1 MSVDI
6 RQVHWVMSRKLQ
18 LLGIQRIECTKRI
31 YQVDYNDKV
40 IGYWTLTD
48 GEDLINTFIR
58 ELKQQKI
65 EEIRI
70 EMKNYGIT
78 TDDLK
83 EVDK

>member
-1 MSVDI
+1 MSI
-6 RQVHWVMSRKLQ
+6 KLQ
-18 LLGIQRIECTKRI
+18 LLGAIKWSVPICTKRI

-65 EEIRI
+65 EEIHI

-78 TDDLK
+78 IDDLK

>member
-1 MSVDI
+1 M
-6 RQVHWVMSRKLQ
+6 
-18 LLGIQRIECTKRI
+18 CTKRI
-31 YQVDYNDKV
+31 YQVDCNDKV

-78 TDDLK
+78 IDDLK

>member
-1 MSVDI
+1 
-6 RQVHWVMSRKLQ
+6 MSRKLQ
-18 LLGIQRIECTKRI
+18 LLGAIKWSVPICTKCI

-40 IGYWTLTD
+40 IGYWTLTN

-78 TDDLK
+78 IDDLK

>member
-1 MSVDI
+1 
-6 RQVHWVMSRKLQ
+6 MSRNPQ
-18 LLGIQRIECTKRI
+18 LLIATSRWSIPMCTKRI

-48 GEDLINTFIR
+48 GEDPISAFIR

-78 TDDLK
+78 IDDLK

>member
-1 MSVDI
+1 M
-6 RQVHWVMSRKLQ
+6 
-18 LLGIQRIECTKRI
+18 CTKRI
-31 YQVDYNDKV
+31 YQVDHTDKV

-48 GEDLINTFIR
+48 GEDLISAFIR

-78 TDDLK
+78 IDDLK

>member
-1 MSVDI
+1 MTSDRVYRLDDN
-6 RQVHWVMSRKLQ
+6 
-18 LLGIQRIECTKRI
+18 G
-31 YQVDYNDKV
+31 KV

-48 GEDLINTFIR
+48 GEDLISAFIR

-78 TDDLK
+78 IDDLK

>member
-1 MSVDI
+1 M
-6 RQVHWVMSRKLQ
+6 
-18 LLGIQRIECTKRI
+18 CAKRV

-70 EMKNYGIT
+70 GMKNYGIT
-78 TDDLK
+78 INDIYH
-83 EVDK
+83 

>member
-1 MSVDI
+1 M
-6 RQVHWVMSRKLQ
+6 
-18 LLGIQRIECTKRI
+18 CTKRI

-65 EEIRI
+65 EELRY
-70 EMKNYGIT
+70 NYR
-78 TDDLK
+78 
-83 EVDK
+83 